1 MSRDNQEPPCNK
13 KEVVEK
19 SNMERNETD
28 MMSLSSGH
36 RDWSWHGHGTTS
48 DQRDTMKMGK
58 EDSLSPR

>member
-1 MSRDNQEPPCNK
+1 MSWDNEEPTCNK

-36 RDWSWHGHGTTS
+36 RVWFWHGHGTTS
-48 DQRDTMKMGK
+48 DQRDTMKIGK
-58 EDSLSPR
+58 GDSLFPR